1 MLEAII
7 HLKSLLRGIWNY
19 RWTGL
24 ITALI
29 VGLVTGLGAA
39 LWPSKYEATARV
51 YVDTQSILNEA
62 LKGVAVQ
69 PNGAEQMSMVAKTLI
84 SRPIV
89 ERVMLAAQMN
99 LEATDQRGRDA
110 IVDQLMKEIEFRA
123 VGAASNNLFTIAY
136 KHGRPETARTIVQS
150 LVGIFVER
158 SLGDARKDAD
168 QSERFLNEQIKEYEQ
183 RLVQSE
189 NSLKEFKIKNM
200 GMIPGEGG
208 RDFVS
213 RIQDIDNQIR
223 QARVEVRQ
231 ASNVRDSLRRQ
242 VSGESPTMGN
252 SDETTTTVPTVGARS
267 RTDLE
272 DRLDTAEKRL
282 DELRS
287 RLTDEHPDV
296 TAAKR
301 VAEGLRSQREKERTE
316 TRAPGTTTTTRSPVP
331 NPVYKELRVQL
342 ADAEAQYVSQ
352 ASKLADYEARLVQI
366 RDSAT
371 QVPQVEAALTQLTR
385 EYETNRIK
393 HQKLIESRESVQIS
407 NKRTGAAGVGE
418 IRIVDPPR
426 VSQKPVSPN
435 RLLLM
440 TGALIASLGAG
451 LAAAL
456 FKDQSKPTF
465 FDVRSLRAF
474 TGMPL
479 LGGVSFVMSQAGR
492 NTLRKDYLL
501 FGAGFLALLLTFTAA
516 IVFFGIRQFSS

>member
-39 LWPSKYEATARV
+39 LWPNKFEATARV

-69 PNGAEQMSMVAKTLI
+69 PNGAEQMSMVARTLI
-84 SRPIV
+84 SRPTV
-89 ERVMLAAQMN
+89 ERVMLAAQLN

-110 IVDQLMKEIEFRA
+110 IVDELMKEIEFKA
-123 VGAASNNLFTIAY
+123 VGAVNNNLFTIAY
-136 KHGRPETARTIVQS
+136 KHRKPETARTIVQS

-189 NSLKEFKIKNM
+189 NALKEFKIKNM

-252 SDETTTTVPTVGARS
+252 SDETTTTVPNGQRS

-272 DRLDTAEKRL
+272 DRLDAAEKRL

-301 VAEGLRSQREKERTE
+301 VADGLRSQREKERTE

-418 IRIVDPPR
+418 IRIIDPPR
-426 VSQKPVSPN
+426 VSQKPTSPN

-440 TGALIASLGAG
+440 VGALITSLAAG

-465 FDVRSLRAF
+465 FDVRTLRSF

-479 LGGVSFVMSQAGR
+479 LGGVSFVMSPSGR
-492 NTLRKDYLL
+492 SAMRKDLVF
-501 FGAGFLALLLTFTAA
+501 FGAGISALFVAFAAA
-516 IVFFGIRQFSS
+516 IIFFGLRQISG

>member
-1 MLEAII
+1 MLEALI

-29 VGLVTGLGAA
+29 VGLITGLGAA
-39 LWPSKYEATARV
+39 LVPSKYEASARV

-69 PNGAEQMSMVAKTLI
+69 PNGAEQMSMVARTLI

-99 LEATDQRGRDA
+99 LDATDQRGRDA
-110 IVDQLMKEIEFRA
+110 IVDQLLKDIEFKA
-123 VGAASNNLFTIAY
+123 VGAANNNLFSIAY
-136 KHGRPETARTIVQS
+136 KHKKPETARTIVQS

-189 NSLKEFKIKNM
+189 NTLKEFKIKNM

-208 RDFVS
+208 RDFVG

-223 QARVEVRQ
+223 QARLELRQ
-231 ASNVRDSLRRQ
+231 ATNVRDSLRKQ
-242 VSGESPTMGN
+242 LSGESPTMGN
-252 SDETTTTVPTVGARS
+252 SDETTTTVPTGVRA

-272 DRLDTAEKRL
+272 DRLDAAEKRL
-282 DELRS
+282 DEYRS

-301 VAEGLRSQREKERTE
+301 VVDGLRTQREKERTE

-331 NPVYKELRVQL
+331 NPVYKELRVQFS
-342 ADAEAQYVSQ
+342 DAEAQVASQ
-352 ASKLADYEARLVQI
+352 ASKLADYESRLIQI
-366 RDSAT
+366 RESAT

-440 TGALIASLGAG
+440 IGALAVSTLAG
-451 LAAAL
+451 IAAAL

-465 FDVRSLRAF
+465 FDVRALRTF

-479 LGGVSFVMSQAGR
+479 LGGVSYVMSQTGR
-492 NTLRKDYLL
+492 GAMRRELL
-501 FGAGFLALLLTFTAA
+501 MFLTGVAAFLLVFSAA
-516 IVFFGIRQFSS
+516 IIFFGIRQLSG

>member
-39 LWPSKYEATARV
+39 FWPSKYEATARV

-84 SRPIV
+84 SRPTV

-99 LEATDQRGRDA
+99 LEATDQKGRDS
-110 IVDQLMKEIEFRA
+110 IVDELMKDIEFKA
-123 VGAASNNLFTIAY
+123 VGAVNNNLFTIAY
-136 KHGRPETARTIVQS
+136 KHRKPETARTIVQS

-223 QARVEVRQ
+223 QARVELRQ

-252 SDETTTTVPTVGARS
+252 SDETTTTVPSGPRV

-272 DRLDTAEKRL
+272 DRLDIAEKRL

-301 VAEGLRSQREKERTE
+301 VAEGLRSQREKERSE
-316 TRAPGTTTTTRSPVP
+316 TRAPGTTTTTRNPVP

-342 ADAEAQYVSQ
+342 ADAETQVVSQ
-352 ASKLADYEARLVQI
+352 ASKLSDYEARLVQI

-418 IRIVDPPR
+418 IRIIDPPR
-426 VSQKPVSPN
+426 VSQKPTSPN
-435 RLLLM
+435 RFLLM
-440 TGALIASLGAG
+440 IGALVASLGAG

-465 FDVRSLRAF
+465 FDVRTLRSF

-479 LGGVSFVMSQAGR
+479 LGGVSFVLNQSGR
-492 NTLRKDYLL
+492 STLRKDLVF
-501 FGAGFLALLLTFTAA
+501 FGVGLSALLLTFTAA
-516 IVFFGIRQFSS
+516 IVFFGLRQISG

>member
-39 LWPSKYEATARV
+39 LWPNKFEATARV

-69 PNGAEQMSMVAKTLI
+69 PNGAEQMSMVARTLI
-84 SRPIV
+84 SRPTV
-89 ERVMLAAQMN
+89 ERVMLAAQLN

-110 IVDQLMKEIEFRA
+110 IVDELMKDIEFKA
-123 VGAASNNLFTIAY
+123 VGAVNNNLFTIAY
-136 KHGRPETARTIVQS
+136 KHRKPETARTIVQS

-252 SDETTTTVPTVGARS
+252 SDETTTTVPNGPRT

-272 DRLDTAEKRL
+272 DRLDVAEKRL

-301 VAEGLRSQREKERTE
+301 VAEGLRGQREKERTE
-316 TRAPGTTTTTRSPVP
+316 TRAPGTTTTTRNPVP

-342 ADAEAQYVSQ
+342 ADAESQLVSQ
-352 ASKLADYEARLVQI
+352 SSKLADYEARLVQI

-418 IRIVDPPR
+418 IRIIDPPR
-426 VSQKPVSPN
+426 VSQKPTSPN
-435 RLLLM
+435 RFLLM
-440 TGALIASLGAG
+440 VGALLASLAAG

-465 FDVRSLRAF
+465 FDVRSLRSF

-479 LGGVSFVMSQAGR
+479 LGGVSFVMSTSGR
-492 NTLRKDYLL
+492 SAVRKDLVF
-501 FGAGFLALLLTFTAA
+501 FGAGLSALLLAFAAA
-516 IVFFGIRQFSS
+516 IIFFGLRQISG

>member
-29 VGLVTGLGAA
+29 VGLVTGLAA
-39 LWPSKYEATARV
+39 AFWPSKYEATARV

-69 PNGAEQMSMVAKTLI
+69 PNGAEQMSMVARTLI
-84 SRPIV
+84 SRPTV

-99 LEATDQRGRDA
+99 LEATDQKGRDS
-110 IVDQLMKEIEFRA
+110 IVDELMKDIEFKA
-123 VGAASNNLFTIAY
+123 VGAINNNLFTIAY
-136 KHGRPETARTIVQS
+136 KHRKPETARTIVQS

-223 QARVEVRQ
+223 QARVELRQ

-252 SDETTTTVPTVGARS
+252 SDETTTVTPSGARI

-301 VAEGLRSQREKERTE
+301 VAEGLRSQREKERIE
-316 TRAPGTTTTTRSPVP
+316 TRAPGTTTTTRNPVP

-342 ADAEAQYVSQ
+342 ADAETQVVSQ
-352 ASKLADYEARLVQI
+352 ASKLSDYEARLVQI

-418 IRIVDPPR
+418 IRIIDPPR

-435 RLLLM
+435 RFLLM
-440 TGALIASLGAG
+440 VGSLLASLVAG
-451 LAAAL
+451 IAASL

-465 FDVRSLRAF
+465 FDVRSLRSF

-479 LGGVSFVMSQAGR
+479 LGGVSYVMSSAGR
-492 NTLRKDYLL
+492 NSIRKDLIL
-501 FGAGFLALLLTFTAA
+501 FSVGLLALLLSFTAA
-516 IVFFGIRQFSS
+516 IVFFGLRQLSG